1 MELQTANEQA
11 SFYCNR
17 CDKWVD
23 GIDDP
28 ANQQQTAGFKQVLCD
43 ECGSAIPYRLPSF
56 WKRLQRRASELLTQ
70 TLGSTKK

>member
-1 MELQTANEQA
+1 MELLSSNEQT

-28 ANQQQTAGFKQVLCD
+28 ANTPPVAGIRQVLCD
-43 ECGSAIPYRLPSF
+43 ECGNAIRYRLPSF
-56 WKRLQRRASELLTQ
+56 WKRLQRRASQFFAKTFRSPNE
-70 TLGSTKK
+70 